1 VGYPRR
7 AAAPRKVPP
16 SVDLDPFCR

>member
-7 AAAPRKVPP
+7 AAAPRKVHP